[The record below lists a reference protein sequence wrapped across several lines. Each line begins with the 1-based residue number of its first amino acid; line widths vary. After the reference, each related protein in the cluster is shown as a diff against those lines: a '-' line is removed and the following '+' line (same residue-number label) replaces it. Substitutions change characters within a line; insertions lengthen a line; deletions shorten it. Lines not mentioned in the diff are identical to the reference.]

1 MVILDLEIFE
11 NLKDEELVSLSRRGN
26 LDAEEA
32 LIGRYSPFVRSFAR
46 KYFLAGGDYED
57 LIQEGM
63 IGLIKAVS
71 GFDPNSSASFK
82 TFAVMCVKNR
92 VYSALRQASSGKHT
106 PLNNYVSLESSADDN
121 TADGRIASVD
131 MQSPSG
137 DPAELIIGRESSNEL
152 RGALKGILSRFELSV
167 LELYLEG
174 LSYREISEKISKPQK
189 SVDNAV
195 TRIRRKFSQYLKSR
209 GDIR

>member
-1 MVILDLEIFE
+1 MENFE
-11 NLKDEELVSLSRRGN
+11 NYNDEELVFLCRRGN
-26 LDAEEA
+26 SEAEEA
-32 LIGRYSPFVRSFAR
+32 IISRYAPFVRSFAR
-46 KYFLAGGDYED
+46 QYFLAGGDYED

-71 GFDPNSSASFK
+71 GYTPDSGASFK

-92 VYSALRQASSGKHT
+92 VYSALRQASRGKHN
-106 PLNNYVSLESSADDN
+106 PLNNYISIESSPEDEEGSHMTSA
-121 TADGRIASVD
+121 VD
-131 MQSPSG
+131 AGCSSN
-137 DPAELIIGRESSNEL
+137 DPAELIIGEEATKEL
-152 RGALKGILSRFELSV
+152 RRALEGMLSRFELSV
-167 LELYLEG
+167 LSLYLEG
-174 LSYREISEKISKPQK
+174 LSYREISERVSKPQK